1 LHGETK
7 TFHEDGKSV
16 KQMGQYENGV
26 ATGKW
31 KVLYPSGKVQ
41 RETEFANDKWNG
53 NRVHYR
59 EDGSIEKTEVYKDGK
74 LISTK

>member
-16 KQMGQYENGV
+16 KQMGQFENGV

-53 NRVHYR
+53 TRIHYR

>member
-1 LHGETK
+1 M
-7 TFHEDGKSV
+7 
-16 KQMGQYENGV
+16 KQIGYYENGI

-31 KVLYPSGKVQ
+31 KMLYPSGKVQ

-53 NRVHYR
+53 TRVHYR
-59 EDGSIEKTEVYKDGK
+59 EDGSIEKTEIYKDGK